1 VVLTLTKRW
10 VTILR
15 EVGTIRVDGVRFR
28 VYAGDHD
35 GSSVA
40 HVHAMFDRGEVAIE
54 LFRDG
59 TVGLSRAHREL
70 SSVCEA

>member
-1 VVLTLTKRW
+1 MTQISLDANDY
-10 VTILR
+10 LR

-40 HVHAMFDRGEVAIE
+40 HVHAMFDGGEVVIE
-54 LFRDG
+54 LFRD
-59 TVGLSRAHREL
+59 AP
-70 SSVCEA
+70 